1 MTDRE
6 LLELAAKAAGYDDA
20 KYQDLSGW
28 GEVRYGLSEAIY
40 SNKLYDE
47 FGTGYW
53 NPLED
58 DGQALRL
65 AVKLLLRIEHDAAY
79 QQNQDSNTKVR
90 VLAEHQQLIVGHGEQ
105 GQWQKEW
112 HETDPYAA
120 TRRAIVRAAAA
131 IGETL

>member
-6 LLELAAKAAGYDDA
+6 LLEKAAKAAGYEIHV
-20 KYQDLSGW
+20 W
-28 GEVRYGLSEAIY
+28 GTKGAE
-40 SNKLYDE
+40 N
-47 FGTGYW
+47 FGRMDMPNHPRW
-53 NPLED
+53 NPLTD
-58 DGQALRL
+58 DGDALRL

-79 QQNQDSNTKVR
+79 QQNQDRNTKVR
-90 VLAEHQQLIVGHGEQ
+90 VLAEHQQLIVGYGNQ
-105 GQWQKEW
+105 GKWQKEW